1 MSMPGTVDAE
11 DEVVDAEA
19 VEDSHDHAES
29 HNTTEDEEEEPKDAL
44 NAMVDG
50 IQSRPTLVV
59 ADVEDEAVDS
69 EAVETKE
76 EAASEEGKEEGE
88 EEGEE
93 ESGTKPSDAAESTT
107 VSTEVSTEESE
118 IYDEYLGSMSMSMPG
133 TVDSTEESEIYD
145 EYLGLAGGYSM
156 SMSMPGTVD
165 KVVDAEAAEDSHDH
179 ADSHNATEAGEE
191 DDNGFF
197 KFLTCEYTG
206 DDIQANCPSGS
217 FCKLK
222 TGECFTKKAF
232 WQGTC
237 ARIPQVCALNLSM
250 VCGCNEQ
257 TYANECAA
265 HGNTQNVASD
275 STSVCV
281 ELKYGVW
288 LQRADV

>member
-1 MSMPGTVDAE
+1 MSMSMPGTVDAE
-11 DEVVDAEA
+11 DEVVDAE
-19 VEDSHDHAES
+19 HD
-29 HNTTEDEEEEPKDAL
+29 EPKNAL
-44 NAMVDG
+44 NAMVVG
-50 IQSRPTLVV
+50 IQNRPTLVG
-59 ADVEDEAVDS
+59 ADVEDKADESKEDLHALVVGIQNPPSLVEATESEEELEAVD
-69 EAVETKE
+69 ADATETKD
-76 EAASEEGKEEGE
+76 EAASEEGE

-275 STSVCV
+275 GAC
-281 ELKYGVW
+281 
-288 LQRADV
+288 R